1 MRNPGLT
8 KNYTAEAAIAAY
20 RIVKFGAAD
29 GGVLIAAAA
38 TDSAIGVTDRLAA
51 AVAGDR
57 VDVTR
62 TGIAEVEYGAA
73 VTRGDLLM
81 SDASGR
87 AILAAAAAGANVRTI
102 GVAEVS
108 GVLGDIGSVHLAP
121 GSFQG

>member
-1 MRNPGLT
+1 MRNHGLI
-8 KNYTAEAAIAAY
+8 KNYTAEAAIGAY

-29 GGVLIAAAA
+29 GGVLIATAAGDKIVGVNDRMAAA
-38 TDSAIGVTDRLAA
+38 A
-51 AVAGDR
+51 AGDR
-57 VDVTR
+57 IDVVR

-73 VTRGDLLM
+73 VAAGDLLM

-87 AILAAAAAGANVRTI
+87 AIVAAAAAGANVRTI
-102 GVAEVS
+102 GVAEVA